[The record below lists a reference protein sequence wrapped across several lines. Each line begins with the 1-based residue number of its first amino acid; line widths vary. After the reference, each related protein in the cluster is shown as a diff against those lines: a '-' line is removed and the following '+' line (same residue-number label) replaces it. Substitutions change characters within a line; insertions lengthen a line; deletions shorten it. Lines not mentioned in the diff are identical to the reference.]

1 MDKEDKSNYIE
12 VEEARAMVYL
22 PVDAYEV
29 RIEVSIVQDGK
40 LQNAL
45 KILKRSDLERAFKDA
60 EENYIDDE
68 DRFVLTEKGRKYV
81 EGLMKDE

>member
-12 VEEARAMVYL
+12 VEQARAMVYL

-40 LQNAL
+40 LQNAFITL
-45 KILKRSDLERAFKDA
+45 GRSELERAFKDA

-68 DRFVLTEKGRKYV
+68 DRFVLTKKGREYV
-81 EGLMKDE
+81 ERLMKDE